1 MSKSDKPKSRFMV
14 HCGID
19 ITERRE
25 LFAECRMTVTEELHN
40 TVSMLHG
47 GALATLADCAGAVST
62 WDVMGPNEIAVT
74 TDFNLTCLK
83 ATYSG
88 DRLIA
93 TGTVVHRGR
102 RFIRS
107 QVEIRKDDD
116 SNALVATAG
125 VSLMVVEKNR

>member
-1 MSKSDKPKSRFMV
+1 MI
-14 HCGID
+14 HCGIQ

-25 LFAECRMTVTEELHN
+25 YFAECRMTVKEELHN
-40 TVSMLHG
+40 TVGMLHG

-83 ATYSG
+83 TTYSG

-93 TGTVVHRGR
+93 TGTLIHRGR
-102 RFIRS
+102 RFMRS
-107 QVEIRKDDD
+107 QVEIRKDDE
-116 SNALVATAG
+116 NHTLVATAG
-125 VSLMVVEKNR
+125 VSLMVVEKKR